1 MKGITV
7 RKPKVI
13 EAIMFYDSKYATNK
27 EARNIFNGLV
37 NTLGGTL
44 LTCSP
49 NTHRTIMIITTE
61 GKYVEIYVCKK

>member
-1 MKGITV
+1 
-7 RKPKVI
+7 
-13 EAIMFYDSKYATNK
+13 MFYDSKYATNK